1 MLELS
6 KFKLL
11 VENTLL
17 VSTGLCYISKGQ
29 ILIDK
34 RNNEPLKDEW
44 FTPGEQIYKTEALK
58 NAHKFYHFNI

>member
-1 MLELS
+1 MLKLS

-17 VSTGLCYISKGQ
+17 VSTVFCFISKDQ

-44 FTPGEQIYKTEALK
+44 FTPGEQIYKTETLK
-58 NAHKFYHFNI
+58 NAYKFFHSSI

>member
-17 VSTGLCYISKGQ
+17 VSTDLCFISKGQ
-29 ILIDK
+29 ILIDM

-44 FTPGEQIYKTEALK
+44 FTPGKQIYKIETLK
-58 NAHKFYHFNI
+58 NAYKFFQ